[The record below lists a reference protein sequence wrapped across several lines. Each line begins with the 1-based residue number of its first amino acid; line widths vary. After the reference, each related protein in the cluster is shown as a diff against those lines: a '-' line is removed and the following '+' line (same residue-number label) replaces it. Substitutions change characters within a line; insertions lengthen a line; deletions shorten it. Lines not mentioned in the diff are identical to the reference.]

1 MGGVVLGL
9 LKGAVVGGA
18 LGWAAFKLGIAGG
31 AAAFV
36 TYAVIGGLVG
46 MVCGKPPWRQDTFW
60 TSALKGLFGLAVGAG
75 LYWVGRK
82 VLGGV
87 HVALPAALGAPPDR
101 PFAELPIL
109 LGPLVGA
116 LWGGFVEVDD
126 GGGAAGRQEQAE
138 GRCLA
143 RRSNAFAA
151 LAPRLFQA
159 SFFGGVV
166 EGAELAQDLFV
177 ARGRV
182 AGRCG

>member
-1 MGGVVLGL
+1 MVGNHKVGCGEHKLTGLPRAIFPNMRVVLGL

-31 AAAFV
+31 AAAFA

-82 VLGGV
+82 LLGGV
-87 HVALPAALGAPPDR
+87 HIALPAALGAPPDR
-101 PFAELPIL
+101 SFAELPIL

-126 GGGAAGRQEQAE
+126 GGSAAADK
-138 GRCLA
+138 
-143 RRSNAFAA
+143 NKPKAA
-151 LAPRLFQA
+151 A
-159 SFFGGVV
+159 
-166 EGAELAQDLFV
+166 
-177 ARGRV
+177 
-182 AGRCG
+182 